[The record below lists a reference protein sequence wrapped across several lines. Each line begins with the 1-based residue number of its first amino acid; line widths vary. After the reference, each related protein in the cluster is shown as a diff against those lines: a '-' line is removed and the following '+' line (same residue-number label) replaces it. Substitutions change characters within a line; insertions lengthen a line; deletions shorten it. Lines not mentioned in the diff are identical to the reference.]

1 MVIKFKS
8 NYKAP
13 AALLSNF
20 YGGSEFTFMSQRTKN
35 ETLKKLYLDLR
46 DNMTYDQYQNYRE
59 RLMDPKPPVTR
70 PRKKIFTKKYKDPYV
85 KQYTYDKYNEE
96 TNTYS
101 KVTETFYGFGVIAKL
116 ISACWKSTM
125 NKRLFEV
132 NWIAKSRFGD
142 EATPIKKED
151 FLPNTQQQNTD
162 YMLNALRLKFQKE
175 PYKSYLKSTAGEKIY
190 EAGSSREGSNNIW
203 TGEDGLLGKL
213 LTVVRGE
220 LLWSHVMDL
229 LSEDDEDD
237 EDELPEEDH
246 SVLGKRK
253 KLQFK
258 F

>member
-8 NYKAP
+8 NYRAP
-13 AALLSNF
+13 AVLLSNF
-20 YGGSEFTFMSQRTKN
+20 YGGSEFTFMSQRTEN

-46 DNMTYDQYQNYRE
+46 DNMTYDQYKIYRE
-59 RLMDPKPPVTR
+59 RLMDPKPPLTR
-70 PRKKIFTKKYKDPYV
+70 PRKKIFTETYKDPYV
-85 KQYTYDKYNEE
+85 KEYKGKKY
-96 TNTYS
+96 
-101 KVTETFYGFGVIAKL
+101 YGFGVIAKL
-116 ISACWKSTM
+116 ISACYKPTM
-125 NKRLFEV
+125 KKRLMEV
-132 NWIAKSRFGD
+132 NEIAKSRFGD

-175 PYKSYLKSTAGEKIY
+175 PYKSYLKSTAGEKLY
-190 EAGSSREGSNNIW
+190 EAGSYREGKNNIW

-220 LLWSHVMDL
+220 LLWSNIMDL
-229 LSEDDEDD
+229 LSEDD

-246 SVLGKRK
+246 GVLGKRK
-253 KLQFK
+253 TLQFK